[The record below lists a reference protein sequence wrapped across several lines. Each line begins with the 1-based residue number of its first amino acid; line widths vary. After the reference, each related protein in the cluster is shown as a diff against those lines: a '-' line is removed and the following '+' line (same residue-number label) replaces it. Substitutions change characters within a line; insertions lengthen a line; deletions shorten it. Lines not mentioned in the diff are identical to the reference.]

1 MYDNK
6 QFSTLASIVAAA
18 GIVTVARDYY
28 GALNKTKQAVIAEN
42 QVLQVTPLCQ
52 LIRNEIL
59 ARCCR

>member
-28 GALNKTKQAVIAEN
+28 GAFKQNKTSCYCGKSGASGNPALPIN
-42 QVLQVTPLCQ
+42 Q
-52 LIRNEIL
+52 E
-59 ARCCR
+59 